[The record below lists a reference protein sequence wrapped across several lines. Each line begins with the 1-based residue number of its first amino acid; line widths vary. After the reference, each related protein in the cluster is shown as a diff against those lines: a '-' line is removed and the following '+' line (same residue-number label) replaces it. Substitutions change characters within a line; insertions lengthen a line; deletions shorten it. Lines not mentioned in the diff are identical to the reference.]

1 MFQVHDDWMPIDEFN
16 KLTDFILG
24 WNFPW
29 FHMKNVALPNTNE
42 DDVTYNHYF
51 THNLV
56 LTDEDEDMISYLHE
70 PIWKYLQK

>member
-1 MFQVHDDWMPIDEFN
+1 MFQVHDDWLPIDEFN
-16 KLTDFILG
+16 ELAEFILG

-29 FHMKNVALPNTNE
+29 FHMKNVSLPNTNE

-56 LTDEDEDMISYLHE
+56 LESKVSH
-70 PIWKYLQK
+70 